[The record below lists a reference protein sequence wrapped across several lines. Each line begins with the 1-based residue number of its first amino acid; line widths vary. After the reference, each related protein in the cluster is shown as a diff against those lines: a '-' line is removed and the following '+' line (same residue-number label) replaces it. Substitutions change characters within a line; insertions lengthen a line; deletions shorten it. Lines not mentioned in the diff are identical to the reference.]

1 MSPSLTSPRFIS
13 SLSPVTSCNLARP
26 PQHSARHHRSN
37 AVTFAAQHPSPT
49 PQCLLL
55 SIPSPSLAK
64 NALNLKLNLHP
75 DLFPD
80 MIPLAE
86 SDNRINQATQEWNY
100 QECSKKHPLFCNQL
114 VRSSSHTYR
123 VDLLWCT
130 SRMKWKPQTENS
142 IITILLHS
150 IQSASDKKSG
160 NMRKKC
166 RSGEVPPKK
175 KERRDLRTLPPNAKR
190 NLVYSRER
198 LSLHPSLRETQQI
211 GRQMSGLQVTCQVTC
226 SVLQLRK
233 LWNLRIS
240 ERFGYLCGY
249 LWIRNV
255 AALGIAE
262 LRARLERG
270 TNSTSPHLAM
280 STWSTCSSVKRSRLL
295 SE

>member
-1 MSPSLTSPRFIS
+1 
-13 SLSPVTSCNLARP
+13 
-26 PQHSARHHRSN
+26 
-37 AVTFAAQHPSPT
+37 
-49 PQCLLL
+49 
-55 SIPSPSLAK
+55 
-64 NALNLKLNLHP
+64 
-75 DLFPD
+75 

-175 KERRDLRTLPPNAKR
+175 RERRALRTLPPNAKR

-226 SVLQLRK
+226 SVLQHRK

-240 ERFGYLCGY
+240 ERFGYLY
-249 LWIRNV
+249 LWISLDQKRCRSWHCWAPCEARAWHQQYKSSPCYVHMIHMLVSQMLTPTFRITNN
-255 AALGIAE
+255 ALH
-262 LRARLERG
+262 RFYRV
-270 TNSTSPHLAM
+270 T
-280 STWSTCSSVKRSRLL
+280 
-295 SE
+295 

>member
-1 MSPSLTSPRFIS
+1 
-13 SLSPVTSCNLARP
+13 
-26 PQHSARHHRSN
+26 
-37 AVTFAAQHPSPT
+37 
-49 PQCLLL
+49 
-55 SIPSPSLAK
+55 
-64 NALNLKLNLHP
+64 
-75 DLFPD
+75 

-175 KERRDLRTLPPNAKR
+175 RERRALRTLPPNAKR

-226 SVLQLRK
+226 SVLQHRK
-233 LWNLRIS
+233 LWKPPNLWT
-240 ERFGYLCGY
+240 
-249 LWIRNV
+249 LWISISV
-255 AALGIAE
+255 DIFGSKTLPLLAL
-262 LRARLERG
+262 L
-270 TNSTSPHLAM
+270 
-280 STWSTCSSVKRSRLL
+280 SSVRGSSVAPTVQVLTLLCPHDPHARQSVRCSRLL

>member
-130 SRMKWKPQTENS
+130 SQMKWKPQTENS

-175 KERRDLRTLPPNAKR
+175 KRATRPTDFASKCKKESSLLTRKAVVTSQPQR
-190 NLVYSRER
+190 NPTNRAANEWTSSHMSSHLFG
-198 LSLHPSLRETQQI
+198 PST
-211 GRQMSGLQVTCQVTC
+211 
-226 SVLQLRK
+226 
-233 LWNLRIS
+233 
-240 ERFGYLCGY
+240 
-249 LWIRNV
+249 
-255 AALGIAE
+255 
-262 LRARLERG
+262 
-270 TNSTSPHLAM
+270 
-280 STWSTCSSVKRSRLL
+280 
-295 SE
+295 